1 MAARVKITDRY
12 DQANL
17 ECACIIAGNPEKYQ
31 GVLQEWADRILTEAA
46 EISDEEVGPLFEA
59 TGRRAA

>member
-31 GVLQEWADRILTEAA
+31 GVLQEWADTILSKAA
-46 EISDEEVGPLFEA
+46 EPDDAEAGPLFQQP
-59 TGRRAA
+59 RRQAA